1 MAMEIQQTKDTI
13 VDNLT
18 VTGGDKLVIMA
29 NIQSGGQAMAV
40 LESFVGASLGSKFE
54 RQQMDLMLGIT
65 VSWLGRG
72 REDLT
77 GIGKTPD
84 IQGWQ
89 KGNED

>member
-13 VDNLT
+13 VDKLT
-18 VTGGDKLVIMA
+18 VTGGKDLVIMA
-29 NIQSGGQAMAV
+29 NIQTAGQAMGIV
-40 LESFVGASLGSKFE
+40 ENFIGASLGSRFE
-54 RQQMDLMLGIT
+54 QEMMDLLLGIT
-65 VSWLGRG
+65 VSHLGRG